1 MDFTLSDDNL
11 ALRDSA
17 ASFIEREWT
26 LDAYI
31 RPEANDGP
39 MAYGPTWSKIQ
50 ELGWLGLAI
59 PEAYG
64 GLGMDYLD
72 LSMVVGELG
81 RGLVAA
87 PYFGTLAGA
96 WALERAGSEEQKQSL
111 LPKVAAGEL
120 TLALAI
126 AGPQGDVD
134 GQAGTVKASRN
145 GSGWTLGGEK
155 SFVVDAASSDKLIV
169 AAVEDGKQVF
179 FLVDPTAPGV
189 TIERLDW
196 RDPTREVCSLHL
208 SNVAAERL
216 EKSDDETWA
225 WIRDRLYL
233 VLAVESAAGTEKVLA
248 DAVDYAKERVA
259 FGRPIGS
266 FQAIKHSLAEVSGL
280 SLLAT
285 AGVQYAS
292 WALDEDEQLASK
304 AVAIAQSYASEAYRE
319 ATHRNVQVFGGMG
332 FTWEMPNHLYYKR
345 ARTNAELLGAPRV
358 QREQLIRLLESDR
371 AKAA

>member
-1 MDFTLSDDNL
+1 MDFTLSEDNL

-26 LDAYI
+26 LDAFL

-39 MAYGPTWSKIQ
+39 MGYGPIWSKIQ

-59 PEAYG
+59 PESYG

-72 LSMVVGELG
+72 LSMIVGELG

-96 WALERAGSEEQKQSL
+96 WAIERAGSEEQKRNL
-111 LPKVAAGEL
+111 LPRVAAGEL

-134 GQAGTVKASRN
+134 GEAGTVKASCN
-145 GSGWTLGGEK
+145 GSDWTLDGEK
-155 SFVVDAASSDKLIV
+155 SFVVDAASADKLIV
-169 AAVEDGKQVF
+169 AAMEDGRQIF
-179 FLVDPTAPGV
+179 FLVDTAASGV

-196 RDPTREVCSLHL
+196 RDPTREVCRVGL

-216 EKSDDETWA
+216 EQSDEQSWP
-225 WIRDRLYL
+225 WVRDRLYL

-248 DAVDYAKERVA
+248 DAVAYAKERVA
-259 FGRPIGS
+259 FGRPIGA
-266 FQAIKHSLAEVSGL
+266 FQAIKHSLADVSGL
-280 SLLAT
+280 SVLAT
-285 AGVQYAS
+285 AGGQYAS

-304 AVAIAQSYASEAYRE
+304 AVLIAQSYASEAYRE
-319 ATHRNVQVFGGMG
+319 ATHRNIQIFGGMG

-358 QREQLIRLLESDR
+358 QREQLIQLLGADR